1 MLYYLAK
8 YLDNVYDFP
17 GAGVFNYISFR
28 SAMTFITSLVI
39 SLIFGKN
46 IIKKLREKQIGETVR
61 NLGLPGQKEKEG
73 TPTMGGII
81 IILSIIVPTLLFAD
95 IANIYIIVLLIT
107 TMWLGTMGFLD
118 DYIKVFKKNKNGLAG
133 KFKIMGQI
141 MLGIFVGVIMCCHPD
156 VVIRERTSEHNSIT
170 IDSEI
175 NTANQ
180 AVTYY
185 KYSYPEQSLKT
196 TIPFL
201 KHHQLDY
208 SKIIPEN
215 MKNHR
220 LWTCVIFIIIVT
232 FIITAVSN
240 CCNLTDGM
248 DGLATGTSSSVG
260 AVLAIFSWVSGNIIF
275 ADYLNIMMI
284 PSVGEL
290 TVFIMAFVGACVG
303 FMWYN
308 TFPAQIFMGDTGSL
322 TIGGII
328 AVYAIMIRKELL
340 LPVLCGIFLV
350 EGCSVIIQRVWFKI
364 TKKIYGEGRRVFL
377 MAPLHHHYQILEG
390 KKYPTEEGKKR
401 SEAKIVTRFIIVSIL
416 LAFISIVTLKLR

>member
-28 SAMTFITSLVI
+28 SAMTFITSLII

-141 MLGIFVGVIMCCHPD
+141 ILGIFVGVIMCCHPD
-156 VVIRERTSEHNSIT
+156 VVIREKTSEHNSIT

-175 NTANQ
+175 NAANQ

-185 KYSYPEQSLKT
+185 KYSSPEQSLKT

-208 SKIIPEN
+208 GKIIPEN

-220 LWTCVIFIIIVT
+220 LWTCVIFIVIVT
-232 FIITAVSN
+232 FIITAV
-240 CCNLTDGM
+240 
-248 DGLATGTSSSVG
+248 
-260 AVLAIFSWVSGNIIF
+260 
-275 ADYLNIMMI
+275 
-284 PSVGEL
+284 
-290 TVFIMAFVGACVG
+290 
-303 FMWYN
+303 
-308 TFPAQIFMGDTGSL
+308 
-322 TIGGII
+322 
-328 AVYAIMIRKELL
+328 
-340 LPVLCGIFLV
+340 
-350 EGCSVIIQRVWFKI
+350 
-364 TKKIYGEGRRVFL
+364 
-377 MAPLHHHYQILEG
+377 
-390 KKYPTEEGKKR
+390 
-401 SEAKIVTRFIIVSIL
+401 
-416 LAFISIVTLKLR
+416 